1 MTTEPI
7 IIKIG
12 GSVLG
17 DKRQDMV
24 FREEKIASIVK
35 DIANLYKNKK
45 TRFVIV
51 HGVSSA
57 GHIPVKKYELYK
69 GFLGEHQLIGFT
81 IAQNRVNK
89 LRQLLLDY
97 MEKEGLPGIEFY
109 PSSLVSGDK
118 GRVIDYY
125 DKSIKALFE
134 VGITPVIS
142 GDMMA
147 DKTMGL
153 SVCSG
158 DQLVFLM
165 AKIFDARKIIFGVDV
180 DGVFNKDPSL
190 DDAMLITDISFE
202 KIKTVLESAQ
212 GAHGVDVSGGM
223 RGKLKEI
230 AMHKEFFDRGGEVW
244 IINMLTEN
252 ALSKALSEDADFKF
266 TRIHT

>member
-1 MTTEPI
+1 MVSEPV

-17 DKRQDMV
+17 DKTQDMI
-24 FREEKIASIVK
+24 FRENVISSVIK
-35 DIANLYKNKK
+35 DIADLYKNKK

-57 GHIPVKKYELYK
+57 GHMPVKKYELYK
-69 GFLGEHQLIGFT
+69 GFLGEYQLIGYT

-89 LRQLLLDY
+89 LRQLVLNY
-97 MEKEGLPGIEFY
+97 MEQEGLPGIEFY
-109 PSSLVSGDK
+109 PSSLLVGDK
-118 GRVIDYY
+118 GRVVEYY
-125 DKSIKALFE
+125 DNSIKALFN

-158 DQLVFLM
+158 DQLVFVM
-165 AKIFDARKIIFGVDV
+165 AEIFGAKKIIFGVDV
-180 DGVFNKDPSL
+180 DGVFDRGP
-190 DDAMLITDISFE
+190 AAGEGTLITDISFE
-202 KIKTVLESAQ
+202 KIKAVAESAQ

-230 AMHKEFFDRGGEVW
+230 AKHKEFFDRGGEVW
-244 IINMLTEN
+244 IINMLKEK
-252 ALSKALSEDADFKF
+252 ALSKVLAGSPDFQF
-266 TRIHT
+266 TRIHA